1 MPNDFSW
8 MERAAFIV
16 ASGMEVVM
24 LLVLVIGA
32 VRAIKTIAGHVLRR
46 QPLASDVR
54 EIWMHF
60 AGWIVLALEFAL
72 AADLIETVIAPSWRE
87 IGQLAVEGLEPLEA
101 CRSSGGSSALRAITM
116 RSTIPPNMM
125 ARCWRWRRL
134 WLGR

>member
-1 MPNDFSW
+1 
-8 MERAAFIV
+8 
-16 ASGMEVVM
+16 M

-87 IGQLAVEGLEPLEA
+87 IGQLAAIAAIRTGLAWFL
-101 CRSSGGSSALRAITM
+101 
-116 RSTIPPNMM
+116 
-125 ARCWRWRRL
+125 ARDIAGARQTETR
-134 WLGR
+134 